1 MPLVYCACMQ
11 FIIILIVIVALGSA
25 VYYRSSNEE
34 AVTTETPQVQ
44 TTVTENTEAQTENQT
59 QYADGVYEKS
69 GLYTS
74 PAGSEEVAISITLK
88 DDVVTDATFKG
99 AATNPGSVKNQE
111 KFAQGFKDVVV
122 GEPIDS
128 IALTVVN
135 GSSLT
140 PKGFMNALEQVK
152 TDARI

>member
-1 MPLVYCACMQ
+1 MQ
-11 FIIILIVIVALGSA
+11 FIIILIVVVALGSA
-25 VYYRSSNEE
+25 IYYRTSNEE
-34 AVTTETPQVQ
+34 TVTTEAPQVQ
-44 TTVTENTEAQTENQT
+44 TTTTEDKEVQTENQGE
-59 QYADGVYEKS
+59 YADGTYGKS

-88 DDVVTDATFKG
+88 DDIVTDATFKG

-122 GEPIDS
+122 GKPIDS

-140 PKGFMNALEQVK
+140 PKGFMDALEQIK
-152 TDARI
+152 TEARI